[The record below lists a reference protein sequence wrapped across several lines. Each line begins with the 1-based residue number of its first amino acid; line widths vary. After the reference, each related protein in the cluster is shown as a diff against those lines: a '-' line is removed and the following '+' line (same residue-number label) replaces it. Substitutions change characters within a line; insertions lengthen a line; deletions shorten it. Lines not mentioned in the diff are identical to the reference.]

1 MRRRELPI
9 FLRFLI
15 RKYQE
20 FQEKGID
27 PREWRLPPLHEISKR
42 LGNSVPNL
50 REQLAVARAM
60 GFVDAKPKVGIHL
73 LPYSFRPPVSLS
85 LRVAV
90 AIDRDFFDYFLDL
103 RRRLE
108 KAYFLEAVQLL
119 TEEDKQ
125 ELQRL
130 VDEAFDKLSEDPI
143 RIPHRE
149 HRDLHLT
156 IYRRLE
162 NPFVRG
168 LLEAFWDAYE
178 AVGHNRYKDLD
189 YLRKIWAFHKEMVQ
203 AIIEGDYERAY
214 QALVDHLGM
223 LEQRKARPAVAVPT
237 AEYRT
242 SDLWEDEL

>member
-9 FLRFLI
+9 FLQYLI

-20 FQEKGID
+20 FQKEGLD
-27 PREWRLPPLHEISKR
+27 PKEWRLPPLHKISER

-60 GFVDAKPKVGIHL
+60 GFVEAKPKVGIHL

-90 AIDRDFFDYFLDL
+90 SIDRAYFDYFLDL

-125 ELQRL
+125 ELQAL
-130 VDEAFDKLSEDPI
+130 VDEAFAKLNEDPI

-149 HRDLHLT
+149 HRDLHLI
-156 IYRRLE
+156 IYRRLD

-178 AVGHNRYKDLD
+178 AVGHNRYKDLE
-189 YLRKIWAFHKEMVQ
+189 YLRRIWAYHRRMVQ
-203 AIIEGDYERAY
+203 AIMREDYEEAY
-214 QALVDHLGM
+214 RALVEHLGM
-223 LEQRKARPAVAVPT
+223 LEQRKARPVVAIPAT
-237 AEYRT
+237 EYRP
-242 SDLWEDEL
+242 DLWEDEF